1 MTGFSTE
8 EIGRV
13 VDEHNRL
20 RREVGVPE
28 MEWDATLDAHAQ
40 TWADAMARDKKFE
53 HSKERHGEGENI
65 AWGMGYG
72 RSKCIDV
79 ALEGWGEREK
89 LIYIDHGEPVIRASS
104 AKEKE
109 FFLTIG
115 HYTQMVWDGTT
126 HVGVAIAKADDGS
139 YYTCA
144 RYSPTGNY
152 LGQHPYGGPLF
163 GKKKAS
169 KRTSSSRPLMR
180 ETPPERKPSRPI
192 RPRKTTPKP
201 APAKK
206 RTPPKKS
213 VPAKKPGPKELVL
226 AGTGGK
232 KISIRIKTVLGKR
245 ALAQFGGD
253 AQFCSEPQF
262 TLEIKGKDWI
272 VAHNPRAKNETL
284 LNGKAVTSPATLK
297 NGDQLAVGRESKG
310 ITKLPLK
317 VQIR

>member
-1 MTGFSTE
+1 MAGFSTE

-28 MEWDATLDAHAQ
+28 MEWAATLAAHAQ

-65 AWGMGYG
+65 AWGKGYG
-72 RSKCIDV
+72 RSKCIDI

-89 LIYIDHGEPVIRASS
+89 IFYIDYGEPAVST
-104 AKEKE
+104 KEYDE
-109 FFLTIG
+109 QIG

-144 RYSPTGNY
+144 RYSPAGNII
-152 LGQHPYGGPLF
+152 GQHPYGGPLS
-163 GKKKAS
+163 GEKK
-169 KRTSSSRPLMR
+169 TSRNPPRPMR
-180 ETPPERKPSRPI
+180 PRKSTPVRKPSRPA

-213 VPAKKPGPKELVL
+213 VPARKTGPKELGL
-226 AGTGGK
+226 TGSGGK
-232 KISIRIKTVLGKR
+232 KMSIRIKTTLGKSG
-245 ALAQFGGD
+245 LAQFGGD
-253 AQFCSEPQF
+253 SQFCSEPQF
-262 TLEIKGKDWI
+262 TLKTRGKDW
-272 VAHNPRAKNETL
+272 VVEHHPKAKNETL
-284 LNGKAVTSPATLK
+284 LNGKAVTERQTVK
-297 NGDQLAVGRESKG
+297 DGDVLAVGRESKG
-310 ITKLPLK
+310 IIKLPLTVRIK
-317 VQIR
+317 